1 MQLESGARISMGQ
14 LKIGDRIATMDS
26 TTGAIV
32 FSEVLLF
39 LDRDVDMTRSFVN
52 IKTASGQ
59 VLSITETHLVHVV
72 KTDKCDEAS
81 CVETIYAGNVQVGYN
96 VLVTS
101 DDGHVFYDRVE
112 SVNVKRLR
120 GVYAP
125 LTATGT
131 LVVDN
136 VVASAY
142 AVIDSQAI
150 AHAAFA
156 PVRWACAVSSS
167 FKSLFSWVSS
177 TTDNNINEID
187 NEIIS
192 DNTLLSK
199 VTHDQDE
206 APRTL
211 RLPSVDGIH
220 WYADILYSIADY
232 ILPQHLVRR

>member
-1 MQLESGARISMGQ
+1 MGQ

-26 TTGAIV
+26 TTGNIV

-39 LDRDVDMTRSFVN
+39 LDRDVDMTRAFVN

-72 KTDKCDEAS
+72 KEDKCDEAKAS

-101 DDGHVFYDRVE
+101 ADGRVFYDRVE

-142 AVIDSQAI
+142 AVIDSQSI

-167 FKSLFSWVSS
+167 FKSLFSWLPSA
-177 TTDNNINEID
+177 TDNYIKEDDID

-206 APRTL
+206 TPRTL
-211 RLPSVDGIH
+211 RLHSVDGIH
-220 WYADILYSIADY
+220 LYADMLYSIADY